1 MRSLKVDRLESKLV
15 ICTDKEKRF
24 FAIEKAEI
32 PQDVKPGD
40 IIEIDDNG
48 VLTVNVSAKKRR

>member
-1 MRSLKVDRLESKLV
+1 MRSLNVDRIESKLV

-32 PQDVKPGD
+32 SKEVKPGD

-48 VLTVNVSAKKRR
+48 VLTVKESEKKKR